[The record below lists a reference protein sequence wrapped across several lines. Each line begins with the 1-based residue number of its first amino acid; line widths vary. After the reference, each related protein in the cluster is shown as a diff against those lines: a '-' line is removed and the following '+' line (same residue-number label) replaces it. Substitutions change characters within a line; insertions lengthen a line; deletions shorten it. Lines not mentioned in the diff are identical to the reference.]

1 MRCAKNTGR
10 SAAQKEYLHILELAA
25 KRGESI
31 VEDALRVLLGRRDP
45 LHADVVARLTEPGAP
60 SPLTTVE
67 VTPVSLAVF
76 DELLCGEG
84 AAA

>member
-1 MRCAKNTGR
+1 LNAET
-10 SAAQKEYLHILELAA
+10 AAH
-25 KRGESI
+25 
-31 VEDALRVLLGRRDP
+31 
-45 LHADVVARLTEPGAP
+45 LTEQDAP
-60 SPLTTVE
+60 SPLMTVE

>member
-1 MRCAKNTGR
+1 
-10 SAAQKEYLHILELAA
+10 LAA

-31 VEDALRVLLGRRDP
+31 VEDIIRVLLGRCDP
-45 LHADVVARLTEPGAP
+45 LNADAVTQLTEPGAP
-60 SPLTTVE
+60 PLLTTVE
-67 VTPVSLAVF
+67 VAPVSLAVF

>member
-1 MRCAKNTGR
+1 
-10 SAAQKEYLHILELAA
+10 LAA

-31 VEDALRVLLGRRDP
+31 VEDGVRLLLGRRDS
-45 LHADVVARLTEPGAP
+45 LNADAVTRLTEQGAL

-67 VTPVSLAVF
+67 VAPVSLAVF